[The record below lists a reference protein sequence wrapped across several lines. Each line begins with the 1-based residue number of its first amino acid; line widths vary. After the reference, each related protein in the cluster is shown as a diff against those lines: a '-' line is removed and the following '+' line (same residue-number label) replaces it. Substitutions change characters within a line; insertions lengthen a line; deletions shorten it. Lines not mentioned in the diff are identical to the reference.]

1 MDKAGTGLAVSCAVL
16 MTYFVSRAGAP
27 ISAMA
32 ASASEWSLAAT
43 GDSIITRPI
52 SVHQGEP
59 DFDQMIKIIKSTD
72 ASFTNLEINLFNLK
86 QFKGFPQGIYNELG
100 PPSSAK
106 ELKDAGFNLLNR
118 ANNHST
124 DFGIEG
130 MMETDR
136 VLDELGLVHAGTGA
150 TLGEAREP
158 NYLYTKHGRF
168 ALMGLASTFNPESRA
183 ADPRAEMRG
192 RPGLSALRTTAIM
205 QVDTEAFKQLSN
217 ISLKL
222 KLPNRVNDGV
232 LDFAGVKVKVGP
244 HPGERTYEMN
254 QSDLDQILKW
264 VRSARK
270 QADHVI
276 VTIHAHESTGPLEV
290 PADFLPKFA
299 HAVIDAG
306 ADMFIGHGPHILRG
320 FEVYQGKAIFYSLG
334 HFIFQNDTIEPM
346 SADMYELAG
355 LKPDAMPSDIYD
367 ARYKN
372 DTIGFP
378 ADEAYWESVIAV
390 SKYLDGK
397 VQEIKFYPI
406 YMDRTAGR
414 PDRGSP
420 HLADHTI
427 SRRIL
432 DRMNRLS
439 APYNAKITILG
450 DTGIWK
456 MAASAQ

>member
-1 MDKAGTGLAVSCAVL
+1 
-16 MTYFVSRAGAP
+16 
-27 ISAMA
+27 MA
-32 ASASEWSLAAT
+32 ASTNEWSLAAT

-59 DFDQMIKIIKSTD
+59 EYDQMIKIIKSAD
-72 ASFTNLEINLFNLK
+72 AAFTNIEINLFNLK

-100 PPSSAK
+100 APSGAK
-106 ELKDAGFNLLNR
+106 ELRDAGFTLVNR

-136 VLDELGLVHAGTGA
+136 IVDEAGLVRAGTGA
-150 TLGEAREP
+150 TLGEARAP
-158 NYLYTKHGRF
+158 GYLSTKHGRF
-168 ALMGLASTFNPESRA
+168 ALIGLASTFNPESRA

-192 RPGLSALRTTAIM
+192 RPGLSALRTSAVL
-205 QVDTEAFKQLSN
+205 QVDTDTFTQLSN
-217 ISLKL
+217 LNLKL
-222 KLPNRVNDGV
+222 KLPNRVNEGV
-232 LDFAGVKVKVGP
+232 LDFAGAKVKVGP

-254 QSDLDQILKW
+254 QSDLDQIIKW

-276 VTIHAHESTGPLEV
+276 VTIHAHEAGGTLEV

-320 FEVYQGKAIFYSLG
+320 IEIYKGKAIYYSLG

-378 ADEAYWESVIAV
+378 ANDDYWESVIAV
-390 SKYLDGK
+390 SNYRDGQ
-397 VQEIKFYPI
+397 VSEIRFYPI

-414 PDRGSP
+414 PNRGSP
-420 HLADHTI
+420 HMADAVHARATLERLA
-427 SRRIL
+427 
-432 DRMNRLS
+432 RLS
-439 APYNAKITILG
+439 APFGAKITIQG
-450 DTGIWK
+450 EVGVWK
-456 MAASAQ
+456 MTQSAQ